1 MGNVFIIMHNSN
13 RKEKILQFGSG
24 NFLRGFIEPYIQ
36 KMNELGYFDGSVVI
50 VKPTP
55 IGTIEQLNNQNGKY
69 TLFIRG
75 LSNYREI
82 KERIDINIISR
93 AVNPYSN
100 FKEFI
105 NLSKNP
111 DLRFIISNTTESGY
125 ELFEKDSLHSKPAQ
139 SFPGKLL
146 QLLYERYKL
155 NLKGFIVL
163 PCELIHK
170 NGLKLKELMFQLSFK
185 WGLEEGFRIWL
196 EEENLFVNTLVDRIV
211 TGFPKDEYE
220 SLRREIDFEDKLM
233 NVAEVYNLWVIES
246 NLEHE
251 LPLQKSGINVIW
263 TKDIQLYEQR
273 KVRILNGAHIL
284 LVTFALVKGYVEVR
298 ASLLDNEIR
307 NKIEMI
313 LKEEIIP
320 SLNMPEDDLLEYMS
334 VVIERFLNPFIHHKL
349 TSIALN
355 AYDKF
360 KVRIIPSILSY
371 HHKYEKYPKG
381 LMESFDALFELYH
394 TDLCQDTPEKIAYI
408 RNHTKEEVF
417 KALCE

>member
-1 MGNVFIIMHNSN
+1 MHNSN

-320 SLNMPEDDLLEYMS
+320 SLNMPEDDLLEYMR
-334 VVIERFLNPFIHHKL
+334 VVIERFLNPYIHHKL

-355 AYDKF
+355 A
-360 KVRIIPSILSY
+360 
-371 HHKYEKYPKG
+371 
-381 LMESFDALFELYH
+381 
-394 TDLCQDTPEKIAYI
+394 
-408 RNHTKEEVF
+408 
-417 KALCE
+417 